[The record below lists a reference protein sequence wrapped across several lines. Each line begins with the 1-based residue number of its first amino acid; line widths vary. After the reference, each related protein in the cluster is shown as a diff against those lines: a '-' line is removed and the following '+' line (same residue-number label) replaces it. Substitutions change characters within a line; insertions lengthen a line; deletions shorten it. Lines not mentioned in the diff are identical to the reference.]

1 MFQQKKIVIAGGT
14 GFIGRAMAERWG
26 ADNEVV
32 ILSRC
37 QDGQQSNYYGNDQLQ
52 QNVTTI
58 CWDAQT
64 LGDWVKHLEGCDVLI
79 NLAGKSVNCR
89 YTEKNKALIMSSRVD
104 ATNVLTQAIQQAAQP
119 PKLWINGASA
129 TIYRHATDRP
139 QDEYTGEIQNDF
151 SVQVCKAWEQAFQKA
166 SLPQTRKVVLRLA
179 IVFGKDGV
187 LVPYKNLVKY
197 GLGGRQGSGEQLFSW
212 VHIEDVC
219 RIVEWLDTHT
229 EATGIYNV
237 SSPNPVKNKELMK
250 QLRAQMGMPFGLPAS
265 SLMLKMGALLIGTET
280 ELILKSR
287 WVVPT
292 RLLEEGYEFAYSTVD
307 KALVNLI

>member
-52 QNVTTI
+52 QNVTTV

-64 LGDWVKHLEGCDVLI
+64 LGDWVKYLEGCDVLI

-89 YTEKNKALIMSSRVD
+89 YNEKNKALIMSSRVD
-104 ATNVLTQAIQQAAQP
+104 ATNILAKAIQQAVQP

-129 TIYRHATDRP
+129 TIYRHAEDKP

-151 SVQVCKAWEQAFQKA
+151 SVQVCKAWEQAFNNA
-166 SLPQTRKVVLRLA
+166 EVMGTRKAILRLA

-197 GLGGRQGSGEQLFSW
+197 GLGGKQGSGEQMFSW
-212 VHIEDVC
+212 IHIDDVC
-219 RIVEWLDTHT
+219 RIVEWLTINPD
-229 EATGIYNV
+229 ARGVYNA
-237 SSPNPVKNKELMK
+237 SSPNPVKNKELMST
-250 QLRAQMGMPFGLPAS
+250 LRSRMGMPIGLPAPAW
-265 SLMLKMGALLIGTET
+265 MLKIGAALIGTET

-292 RLLEEGYEFAYSTVD
+292 RLLEEGYNFVYSEAE
-307 KALVNLI
+307 KALADLI